1 VTTAGSE
8 PTRLGMVLYPSQEV
22 SELVSFYATGLGL
35 PIAFTD
41 GDRFTALRAGTGL
54 IAVAAPAESIAGASP
69 AAAFLVSDL
78 DATIE
83 RLCSLGAKVI
93 RLAESGAHERRAAL
107 EDPAGNP
114 FVVYA
119 PVRSRPLPPG

>member
-1 VTTAGSE
+1 VTAAEPE
-8 PTRLGMVLYPSQEV
+8 PTRLGMVIYPSPEGP
-22 SELVSFYATGLGL
+22 ELASFYTAGLGL
-35 PIAFTD
+35 PVAFTD
-41 GDRFTALRAGTGL
+41 GDRFTALRAGNGL
-54 IAVAAPAESIAGASP
+54 IALAAPAESIAGPSP

-93 RLAESGAHERRAAL
+93 RPAESGPHERRAAL

-114 FVVYA
+114 FVVYV
-119 PVRSRPLPPG
+119 PVASQPGSS